1 MFLELIHPT
10 TKESVNVFTPKI
22 MELFTQEYNINE
34 ILSLCN
40 QVPPRYNRSNIMTND
55 LIFNYMM
62 HLETKDID
70 ALCLIDKHATT
81 FINSGCI
88 WKVKI
93 TNCMKDFGIKCNMNV
108 LLNLNNITYTKK
120 LYQKVD
126 CAIMLSNCYGRGV
139 SVYDFGNEDLTVINQ
154 CNILDYN
161 PTNYYHGQQ
170 LKLTNKKI
178 ILQCFA
184 AGNNLDTFI
193 IKHNHKKE
201 ILFSIFYNFP
211 NVFLGRLKN

>member
-1 MFLELIHPT
+1 MFLELIHPI
-10 TKESVNVFTPKI
+10 TKENVNVFTPEI
-22 MELFTQEYNINE
+22 MELFTQGYNINE

-40 QVPPRYNRSNIMTND
+40 QVPLRYNRSNIMTND

-62 HLETKDID
+62 YLETKDID

-120 LYQKVD
+120 LYQKVYR
-126 CAIMLSNCYGRGV
+126 AIMLSNCYGRGN
-139 SVYDFGNEDLTVINQ
+139 SSYDFGNEDLTVINQ
-154 CNILDYN
+154 CNTLTKYD
-161 PTNYYHGQQ
+161 PTKYCNGQQ
-170 LKLTNKKI
+170 LHLSNHKI
-178 ILQCFA
+178 ILNCLSI
-184 AGNNLDTFI
+184 GNNLDTFI

-211 NVFLGRLKN
+211 NVFVGR